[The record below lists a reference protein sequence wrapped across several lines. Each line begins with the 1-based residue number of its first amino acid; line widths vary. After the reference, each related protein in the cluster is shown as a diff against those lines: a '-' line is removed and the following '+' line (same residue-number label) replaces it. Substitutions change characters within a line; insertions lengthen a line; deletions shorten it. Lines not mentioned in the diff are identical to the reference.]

1 MVKIKFTF
9 DGDLSF
15 NWGTVA
21 KQACAQGWANK
32 NKADFFLKKWAERCL
47 FLFIFG
53 FFNQILQQINVKHVQ
68 IVSVS
73 WIISHGL
80 LLMSLL
86 QLPIDQDSVNKAD
99 FLFCMQ

>member
-1 MVKIKFTF
+1 MHKDGPIIIK
-9 DGDLSF
+9 LI
-15 NWGTVA
+15 
-21 KQACAQGWANK
+21 
-32 NKADFFLKKWAERCL
+32 FFKKWAERCL

-99 FLFCMQ
+99 FLFNKMKKEAMILADSDIDII